1 MCGIFGISFNKKYNQ
16 SDFSILKKDINILAQ
31 KSQQRGSDTFGILIK
46 DKNNNS
52 IYKINEDPSDAINR
66 KDYNLFLKE
75 KININS
81 GVLNIMGQT
90 RLVTN
95 GSKFSDQ
102 NNQPLITDKIIGV
115 HNGIFVNFELD
126 KNAEK
131 TKNYESISIKSDSL
145 KFFELLSNIPQDQD
159 FINHYKNILSK
170 MRGNY
175 TIAFVLKDYNEII
188 LSSNCGSLFY
198 YYDKDKKLI
207 SYASEKNILYEYLA
221 ESKFVQSLGI
231 RIKKDQ
237 IKQCLNETIIFNNA
251 NNSIKIFKL
260 NDQLDQ
266 IKLDETNKNIN
277 TITSNNYDENLRR
290 HSKLKRCTKCILLE
304 TYPYIKFDNNG
315 VCNFCLEYDK
325 QEFFGEEKLFKILEK
340 YRSKNGEPDCIVGL
354 SGGRDSSY
362 GLHLIKTKYKM
373 NPIAYTFDWGLTT
386 DISRINAS
394 KLCGKLGVEHI
405 IRSAKIDERRSHV
418 RENLF
423 AWLKRPHLGMIPML
437 QAGDKGFYEYGRRLS
452 KELNL
457 KLVIHSTGYQLEQ
470 REFFL
475 GFLGVNERLK
485 NNPTLY
491 DYSFINKINML
502 LKYGLQYFLNPSYFN
517 SSFFATA
524 QAFIHSF
531 VLKERFLHLFRYEK
545 WEEQKIINTLEKEYE
560 WESDISYGKN
570 QWRMGDGQTAFN
582 NFVYYTVAGFSE
594 YDNFRANQIREGIIT
609 REEGLKLAEEDNKIK
624 YDTLKIYS
632 EIIGFNLDSVL
643 SKVSCIPKL
652 Y

>member
-1 MCGIFGISFNKKYNQ
+1 
-16 SDFSILKKDINILAQ
+16 
-31 KSQQRGSDTFGILIK
+31 
-46 DKNNNS
+46 
-52 IYKINEDPSDAINR
+52 
-66 KDYNLFLKE
+66 
-75 KININS
+75 
-81 GVLNIMGQT
+81 
-90 RLVTN
+90 
-95 GSKFSDQ
+95 
-102 NNQPLITDKIIGV
+102 
-115 HNGIFVNFELD
+115 
-126 KNAEK
+126 
-131 TKNYESISIKSDSL
+131 
-145 KFFELLSNIPQDQD
+145 
-159 FINHYKNILSK
+159 
-170 MRGNY
+170 
-175 TIAFVLKDYNEII
+175 
-188 LSSNCGSLFY
+188 
-198 YYDKDKKLI
+198 
-207 SYASEKNILYEYLA
+207 
-221 ESKFVQSLGI
+221 
-231 RIKKDQ
+231 
-237 IKQCLNETIIFNNA
+237 
-251 NNSIKIFKL
+251 
-260 NDQLDQ
+260 
-266 IKLDETNKNIN
+266 
-277 TITSNNYDENLRR
+277 
-290 HSKLKRCTKCILLE
+290 
-304 TYPYIKFDNNG
+304 
-315 VCNFCLEYDK
+315 
-325 QEFFGEEKLFKILEK
+325 
-340 YRSKNGEPDCIVGL
+340 
-354 SGGRDSSY
+354 
-362 GLHLIKTKYKM
+362 
-373 NPIAYTFDWGLTT
+373 
-386 DISRINAS
+386 
-394 KLCGKLGVEHI
+394 
-405 IRSAKIDERRSHV
+405 
-418 RENLF
+418 
-423 AWLKRPHLGMIPML
+423 ML

-502 LKYGLQYFLNPSYFN
+502 IKYGLQYFLNPSYFN

-609 REEGLKLAEEDNKIK
+609 RDEGLKLAEEDNKIK